1 MVRNLGS
8 WKSTIALL
16 APALLCLG
24 LTGCV
29 ERRYTVRTNPPGAI
43 VVANGQEIGRTPV
56 SVSHTYYGDRE
67 FTIMLDGYQTEKI
80 IQPIKAPWY
89 DNYLTEFFTET
100 MIPFTI
106 RDERTF
112 TYSLRPAQNPSIV
125 ELEDHAESL
134 RAQAQTPPP
143 PHRGGI
149 LGFFGFD

>member
-1 MVRNLGS
+1 MFRIVGS
-8 WKSTIALL
+8 WKSPIALL
-16 APALLCLG
+16 ALAVPSLG

-89 DNYLTEFFTET
+89 DNYLTEFVTET
-100 MIPFTI
+100 MIPVTI

-112 TYSLRPAQNPSIV
+112 NYQLRPAQNPAIND
-125 ELEDHAESL
+125 LQNRAENL

-143 PHRGGI
+143 PHRGGL
-149 LGFFGFD
+149 LGFFGLD